1 MSKDS
6 SSQGQ
11 SLDAWYSVPGPEND
25 IILSTRVRLARNLAD
40 FVFPK
45 YLSRDDAERVQTLIF
60 DSFTHIEDAE
70 NYQALRVASLDVLGQ
85 KILTERGIFP
95 YSMYTQPCTGGVLR
109 GDGKLSCSVNSEDH
123 LRIASFASGFDC
135 DSAFGESK
143 KLDSE
148 LQNYL
153 QFAASNEFG
162 YLTSLMRDLGSGMKL
177 SCVLH
182 LPSMVMAGTCEKFF
196 RAAMLEGC
204 AVTAFFGPNDT
215 SSPLGSFFL
224 VQNRQAYQGTE
235 EEQVAR
241 FEVAVM
247 RLIENERGLAMNLL
261 DGRTTRVK
269 DLIYRA
275 IAMVK
280 YSRLVTNREG
290 IDLVSKIKWGLN
302 LGLLSGI
309 KHNELT
315 ALLYRVQ
322 NAHLTYVIRNGSF
335 SFEQDIATEDEKIE
349 RLRALVLQESLSNVR
364 LEL

>member
-1 MSKDS
+1 MSENS
-6 SSQGQ
+6 SSHGQ
-11 SLDAWYSVPGPEND
+11 TLDTWYSAPGPEND

-45 YLSRDDAERVQTLIF
+45 YLNSDDAERVQTLIF
-60 DSFTHIEDAE
+60 DSFTHIENAE
-70 NYQALRVASLDVLGQ
+70 NYQALRTANLDALGQ
-85 KILTERGIFP
+85 KILTERGMFP
-95 YSMYTQPCTGGVLR
+95 YSMYTQPWTGGVVR
-109 GDGKLSCSVNSEDH
+109 GDGKLSCSVNCEDH
-123 LRIASFASGFDC
+123 LRIASFASGFNC
-135 DSAFGESK
+135 DNAFDESK
-143 KLDSE
+143 KLDFE

-182 LPSMVMAGTCEKFF
+182 LPSMVMAGTCEKSF

-204 AVTAFFGPNDT
+204 AVTAFYGPSE
-215 SSPLGSFFL
+215 SSNPLGSFFL
-224 VQNRQAYQGTE
+224 IQNRQAYQGTE
-235 EEQVAR
+235 EDQIAR
-241 FEVAVM
+241 FEVAVL

-261 DGRTTRVK
+261 EGRTTHVK

-275 IAMVK
+275 IATVK

-309 KHNELT
+309 KHHELT

-322 NAHLTYVIRNGSF
+322 NAHLTYVIRNGTF
-335 SFEQDIATEDEKIE
+335 NFEQDITTEDEKIE
-349 RLRALVLQESLSNVR
+349 RLRALVLQEGLSSVH